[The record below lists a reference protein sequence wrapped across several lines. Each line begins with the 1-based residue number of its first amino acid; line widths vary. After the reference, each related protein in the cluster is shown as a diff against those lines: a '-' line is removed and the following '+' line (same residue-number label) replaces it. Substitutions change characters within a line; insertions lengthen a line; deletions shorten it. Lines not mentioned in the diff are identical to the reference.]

1 MPTPFWSRNRIE
13 SIVAQAMPEGQD
25 IEFKESLS
33 ARDGLDPWHSGAD
46 SISNRA
52 RDQIVQEVIAFA
64 NSYGGTVLFG
74 IGESADAPP
83 RAARI
88 SPLPRCHELAERI
101 KLQLRDC
108 IDPGLA
114 TAEVFS
120 VEMDSN
126 GGGVVGIDVR
136 QSPLR
141 PHRSRQDQEAYIR
154 RNNRT
159 ERMTMREIHDL
170 VILRERGATR
180 VAEAFRESRRL
191 FEHEI
196 GVAGATNTLGAMGVR
211 VDVVPM
217 AAPIYADPVV
227 LAEAFEPV
235 NAVLSGRIA
244 GRDIQL
250 FGPSNTRLRR
260 TILRGVRWYA
270 SDSQFDVKTDVHFD
284 GRVAATLIERPLTG
298 AEAILFAEWSA
309 AMLANALLTAVR
321 LTDQS
326 QLANIEFGVQV
337 EIRST
342 EVDLQ
347 LAVFGASQSAHF
359 GRIALEPPRHIL
371 LPEMSFLARDEIPTI
386 VGLVVRDLYN
396 CGGRRWDT
404 DSWELDLPPST

>member
-1 MPTPFWSRNRIE
+1 
-13 SIVAQAMPEGQD
+13 
-25 IEFKESLS
+25 
-33 ARDGLDPWHSGAD
+33 
-46 SISNRA
+46 
-52 RDQIVQEVIAFA
+52 
-64 NSYGGTVLFG
+64 
-74 IGESADAPP
+74 
-83 RAARI
+83 
-88 SPLPRCHELAERI
+88 
-101 KLQLRDC
+101 
-108 IDPGLA
+108 
-114 TAEVFS
+114 
-120 VEMDSN
+120 
-126 GGGVVGIDVR
+126 
-136 QSPLR
+136 
-141 PHRSRQDQEAYIR
+141 
-154 RNNRT
+154 
-159 ERMTMREIHDL
+159 
-170 VILRERGATR
+170 
-180 VAEAFRESRRL
+180 
-191 FEHEI
+191 
-196 GVAGATNTLGAMGVR
+196 
-211 VDVVPM
+211 
-217 AAPIYADPVV
+217 
-227 LAEAFEPV
+227 
-235 NAVLSGRIA
+235 
-244 GRDIQL
+244 
-250 FGPSNTRLRR
+250 
-260 TILRGVRWYA
+260 VRWYA